1 MRNVVPAPAGTQCV
15 LTAKPPII
23 GILLA
28 AGSSS
33 RFGSDKLL
41 HFLPDGQ
48 PIAVTAAQHLLAAVP
63 ECIAVV
69 RSLEHPLA
77 VKLREA
83 GCRVEECARAEEGMG
98 VSLACGV
105 HAAGPGRDYLVAL
118 ADMPFIRP
126 STIVAVRE
134 AMESGAK
141 LVAPYFRAR
150 RGHPVG
156 IAAAFYEQLV
166 ALEGDAGARAV
177 LEAQIGELKKI
188 PCGDPGVIRDIDTPN
203 DLTPSLVV

>member
-1 MRNVVPAPAGTQCV
+1 VAGCV
-15 LTAKPPII
+15 GL
-23 GILLA
+23 LLA
-28 AGSSS
+28 AGSAS

-41 HFLPDGQ
+41 HLLPDGM
-48 PIAVTAAQHLLAAVP
+48 PIAITAARHLLAAVP

-69 RSLEHPLA
+69 RSLEHRLA
-77 VKLREA
+77 GKLREA
-83 GCRVEECARAEEGMG
+83 GCRVEECVRADEGMG
-98 VSLACGV
+98 VSLACAV
-105 HAAGPGRDYLVAL
+105 RAAGPGRDYLVAL

-126 STIVAVRE
+126 STIIAVRE

-141 LVAPYFRAR
+141 LVAPYFRTR

-177 LEAQIGELKKI
+177 LEANIGELKKI

-203 DLTPSLVV
+203 DLTPPLVV